1 MGEQALARIL
11 GILACA
17 GFIWVGIG
25 FAGFAL
31 TLAIAPRLGLPGAA
45 AVTGLL
51 LLLVPIAVSLL
62 FGRSRSNWGGSKGQ
76 DSVLSAIA
84 VVARERPVLAM
95 LGAALFGAAEVVLN
109 SRGRKEKK

>member
-31 TLAIAPRLGLPGAA
+31 TTAIAPRFGLAGAA
-45 AVTGLL
+45 GITAAALL
-51 LLLVPIAVSLL
+51 IVPIAVSIL
-62 FGRSRSNWGGSKGQ
+62 FGRSRSNWANSKDT

-95 LGAALFGAAEVVLN
+95 LGAAAFGAAEVLLN
-109 SRGRKEKK
+109 TRGRKEKK